1 MGNSLQHL
9 LIEGQVVIGQGGL
22 VLWLMLGLSVVL
34 YTVLTSTW
42 FGVFRVK
49 KDIKLLDQWI
59 ESGRTRDQIISDMQ
73 LFELERMAW
82 VKRRIP
88 VLSVM
93 IALAPLAGLLG
104 TVSGMLVTFSG
115 MADQNTGKPIDAISS
130 GISEAL
136 VTTQAG
142 LFMAIP
148 AAILFAMLKSKIEQ
162 VHGDIEQHVSSQV
175 LQFEKIKA

>member
-1 MGNSLQHL
+1 MTKPFAYLFTE
-9 LIEGQVVIGQGGL
+9 IDTVITHGGI

-34 YTVLTSTW
+34 YTVLASTW
-42 FGVFRVK
+42 LGVFKIK
-49 KDIKLLDQWI
+49 KEIAALDTRLLSDVTHQQVV
-59 ESGRTRDQIISDMQ
+59 GDMQ

-82 VKRRIP
+82 VKRRVP

-104 TVSGMLVTFSG
+104 TVSGMLATFSG
-115 MADQNTGKPIDAISS
+115 MADQTTGKPIDAISS

-148 AAILFAMLKSKIEQ
+148 AAILFAMLKSRIEQ
-162 VHGDIEQHVSSQV
+162 VHGELEQHVSCKV
-175 LQFEKIKA
+175 LELKKTLS

>member
-1 MGNSLQHL
+1 MTKIYHHL
-9 LIEGQVVIGQGGL
+9 ITEVDAVITHGGI
-22 VLWLMLGLSVVL
+22 VLWCMLGLSVVL

-42 FGVFRVK
+42 IGVFRVK
-49 KDIKLLDQWI
+49 KEISALDKRMLADTNHQQVV
-59 ESGRTRDQIISDMQ
+59 GDMQ

-104 TVSGMLVTFSG
+104 TVSGMLATFSG
-115 MADQNTGKPIDAISS
+115 MADQSTGKPIDAISS
-130 GISEAL
+130 GISQAL

-162 VHGDIEQHVSSQV
+162 VHAELEQHVSSKV
-175 LQFEKIKA
+175 LELKKALP

>member
-1 MGNSLQHL
+1 MAISNHQIITEFHS
-9 LIEGQVVIGQGGL
+9 VIDHGG
-22 VLWLMLGLSVVL
+22 VILWFMLGLSIIL

-42 FGVFRVK
+42 FGIFKVK
-49 KDIKLLDQWI
+49 KEIRLLDKKI
-59 ESGRTRDQIISDMQ
+59 ENDTSHDQVISDMQ

-93 IALAPLAGLLG
+93 IAIAPLAGLLG
-104 TVSGMLVTFSG
+104 TVSGMLATFSG
-115 MADQNTGKPIDAISS
+115 MADQSSGKPIDAISS

-162 VHGDIEQHVSSQV
+162 VNGELEQHVSCKV
-175 LQFEKIKA
+175 LDLKKAKS